1 MTNEQFENI
10 IKEQQNIKDLPNSK
24 LIEFM
29 DTLSKEF
36 EESKKRIIEYS
47 FHLDNVENI
56 YNTILK
62 EYQNRTS

>member
-1 MTNEQFENI
+1 
-10 IKEQQNIKDLPNSK
+10 
-24 LIEFM
+24 M